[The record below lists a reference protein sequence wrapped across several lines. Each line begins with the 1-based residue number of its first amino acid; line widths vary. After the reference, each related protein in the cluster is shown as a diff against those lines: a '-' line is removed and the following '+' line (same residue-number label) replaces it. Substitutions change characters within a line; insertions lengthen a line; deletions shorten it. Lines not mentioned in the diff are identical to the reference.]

1 MQEFDKSEAATPYKL
16 QQARRRGS
24 VARSPDLT
32 GAVALLTAATALY
45 AWSWEALQA
54 LIALARASLIQG
66 LGMELTVAS
75 VVSLVGRV
83 GAGALHIIAP
93 FALAVATAAL
103 VASVA
108 QTGLV
113 WSTFPL
119 KPDLTR
125 INPVTGL
132 KRLFSMR
139 TIYDAF
145 KSVIKVGILGCVLYT
160 ILRDLVPALHL
171 LGERTPFEALRDLM
185 EMLAAMALKLAFVA
199 LLLALLDLGYTRF
212 EFKRKMRM
220 SRRDVK
226 DEVKHREGDPR
237 VRSRLRG
244 LRVEMLQKAAS
255 VRQVGQADVLI
266 VNPTH
271 IAVALEYKRGEMAA
285 PVMLAKGAGSLAA
298 RMRAEATRCGVTIV
312 RNSALARA
320 LYFQGDLG
328 QTIPT
333 PLYADVARVMVWLLA
348 RRDARAAL
356 LGAP

>member
-32 GAVALLTAATALY
+32 GAAALLAAAAALY

-54 LIALARASLIQG
+54 LLALGRAALIQG
-66 LGMELTVAS
+66 LTMDLTAAS
-75 VVSLVGRV
+75 VVSLIGRV
-83 GAGALHIIAP
+83 GAEALHIIAP
-93 FALAVATAAL
+93 FAFAVAAAAL
-103 VASVA
+103 VASLG

-113 WSTFPL
+113 WSGFPL

-132 KRLFSMR
+132 KRLFSIR

-145 KSVIKVGILGCVLYT
+145 KSVIKVSILVWVLYL
-160 ILRDLVPALHL
+160 IVRDLEPSLYH
-171 LGERTPFEALRDLM
+171 LGERTPFVALRNLM
-185 EMLAAMALKLAFVA
+185 EMLASMALKLAFVA
-199 LLLALLDLGYTRF
+199 LLLALLDLGYSRF

-244 LRVEMLQKAAS
+244 LRAEMLQKAAS

-271 IAVALEYKRGEMAA
+271 LAVALEYRRGEMAA
-285 PVMLAKGAGSLAA
+285 PVLLAKGAGMLAA
-298 RMRAEATRCGVTIV
+298 RMRTEATRRGVTIV
-312 RNSALARA
+312 RNPVVARA
-320 LYFQGDLG
+320 LYFQGEMG
-328 QTIPT
+328 QTIPAG
-333 PLYADVARVMVWLLA
+333 LYADVARIMVWLLA

-356 LGAP
+356 LDAR

>member
-32 GAVALLTAATALY
+32 GAVALLTAAAALY
-45 AWSWEALQA
+45 AWSWDALMA
-54 LIALARASLIQG
+54 LTALARAALIQG
-66 LGMELTVAS
+66 LGMNLTAAS

-83 GAGALHIIAP
+83 GAGALHIVAP
-93 FALAVATAAL
+93 FALTVGAAAL
-103 VASVA
+103 AASLA

-125 INPVTGL
+125 INPFTGL

-145 KSVIKVGILGCVLYT
+145 KSVIKVGILGWVLYM
-160 ILRDLVPALHL
+160 IVRDLAPALHL
-171 LGERTPFEALRDLM
+171 LGERAPIDALRDLM
-185 EMLAAMALKLAFVA
+185 AMLGAMALKLAFVA

-271 IAVALEYKRGEMAA
+271 LAVALEYKRGEMAA
-285 PVMLAKGAGSLAA
+285 PVMLAKGAGTLAA
-298 RMRAEATRCGVTIV
+298 RMRAEAARCGVTIV
-312 RNSALARA
+312 RNPTLARA

-328 QTIPT
+328 QTIPAA
-333 PLYADVARVMVWLLA
+333 LYADVARVMVWLLA
-348 RRDARAAL
+348 QRNARAAL
-356 LGAP
+356 RGAP

>member
-32 GAVALLTAATALY
+32 GAVALLTAAAALY
-45 AWSWEALQA
+45 AWGRKAMQA
-54 LIALARASLIQG
+54 MIVLARAALIQG
-66 LGMELTVAS
+66 LAMDLTAVS

-83 GAGALHIIAP
+83 GAGALHIVAP
-93 FALAVATAAL
+93 FALAVAAAAL
-103 VASVA
+103 LSSLA

-113 WSTFPL
+113 WSAFPL

-125 INPVTGL
+125 INPATGL

-145 KSVIKVGILGCVLYT
+145 KSVVKVGILGWVLYL
-160 ILRDLVPALHL
+160 IVRDLAPALYL
-171 LGERTPFEALRDLM
+171 LGERSPFDALGDLIAI
-185 EMLAAMALKLAFVA
+185 LGGMALKLAFVA
-199 LLLALLDLGYTRF
+199 LMLALLDLGYTRF

-271 IAVALEYKRGEMAA
+271 LAVALEYKRGEMAA

-298 RMRAEATRCGVTIV
+298 RMRAEAARCGVTIV
-312 RNSALARA
+312 RNPPLARA
-320 LYFQGDLG
+320 LYFQAGMG
-328 QTIPT
+328 QTIPAA
-333 PLYADVARVMVWLLA
+333 LYPDVARVMVWLLA
-348 RRDARAAL
+348 QRNARSAL
-356 LGAP
+356 RGAS

>member
-32 GAVALLTAATALY
+32 GAVALLTAAAALY
-45 AWSWEALQA
+45 AWGREAMQA
-54 LIALARASLIQG
+54 MIVLARAALIQG
-66 LGMELTVAS
+66 LAMDLTAVS

-83 GAGALHIIAP
+83 GAGALHIVAP
-93 FALAVATAAL
+93 FALAVAAAAL
-103 VASVA
+103 LSSLA

-113 WSTFPL
+113 WSAFPL

-125 INPVTGL
+125 INPATGL

-145 KSVIKVGILGCVLYT
+145 KSVVKVGILGWVLYL
-160 ILRDLVPALHL
+160 IVRDLAPALYL
-171 LGERTPFEALRDLM
+171 LGERSPFDALGDLIAI
-185 EMLAAMALKLAFVA
+185 LGGMALKLAFVA
-199 LLLALLDLGYTRF
+199 LMLALLDLGYTRF

-271 IAVALEYKRGEMAA
+271 LAVALEYKRGEMAA

-298 RMRAEATRCGVTIV
+298 RMRAEAARCGVTIV
-312 RNSALARA
+312 RNPPLARA
-320 LYFQGDLG
+320 LYFQAGMG
-328 QTIPT
+328 QTIPAA
-333 PLYADVARVMVWLLA
+333 LYPDVARVMVWLLA
-348 RRDARAAL
+348 QRNARSAL
-356 LGAP
+356 RGAS

>member
-1 MQEFDKSEAATPYKL
+1 MKEFDKSEAATPYKL

-32 GAVALLTAATALY
+32 GAVALLTAAATLY
-45 AWSWEALQA
+45 AWSWDALQS
-54 LIALARASLIQG
+54 LMTLGRASLMEG
-66 LGMELTVAS
+66 LSMEVTAPS
-75 VVSLVGRV
+75 VVSLIGRV
-83 GAGALHIIAP
+83 GAGALHIVAP
-93 FALAVATAAL
+93 FALAVGAAAL
-103 VASVA
+103 LASLA

-113 WSTFPL
+113 WSGFPL

-145 KSVIKVGILGCVLYT
+145 KSVIKVSIMAWVLYL
-160 ILRDLVPALHL
+160 IIKDLQPALYQ
-171 LGERTPFEALRDLM
+171 LGERSPFEALRQLM
-185 EMLAAMALKLAFVA
+185 AMLASMALKLAFVA

-244 LRVEMLQKAAS
+244 LRAEMLQKSAS
-255 VRQVGQADVLI
+255 VSQVGQADVLI

-271 IAVALEYKRGEMAA
+271 LAVALEYKRGEMAA
-285 PVMLAKGAGSLAA
+285 PLVLAKGAGSMAA
-298 RMRAEATRCGVTIV
+298 RMRAEASRCGITIV
-312 RNSALARA
+312 RNPVLARA
-320 LYFQGDLG
+320 LYFQGEMG
-328 QTIPT
+328 QTIPAA
-333 PLYADVARVMVWLLA
+333 LYADVARIMVWLLA
-348 RRDARAAL
+348 QRNARAAL
-356 LGAP
+356 MGAQ

>member
-16 QQARRRGS
+16 QQARRKGS

-32 GAVALLTAATALY
+32 GAVALLTAAAAMY
-45 AWSWEALQA
+45 AWSWEALKA
-54 LIALARASLIQG
+54 LTALGRAALIQG
-66 LGMELTVAS
+66 LGMDITVAS
-75 VVSLVGRV
+75 VVSLIGRV
-83 GAGALHIIAP
+83 GAEALHIIAP
-93 FALAVATAAL
+93 FALTVGAAAL
-103 VASVA
+103 VASLG

-113 WSTFPL
+113 WSMFPL

-139 TIYDAF
+139 TLYDAF
-145 KSVIKVGILGCVLYT
+145 KSVIKVTVLAWVLYL
-160 ILRDLVPALHL
+160 IVKDLQSALYL
-171 LGERTPFEALRDLM
+171 LGEQSPREALRNLM
-185 EMLAAMALKLAFVA
+185 AMLASMALKLAFVA
-199 LLLALLDLGYTRF
+199 LLLALFDLGYTRF

-244 LRVEMLQKAAS
+244 LRVEMLKKAAS

-271 IAVALEYKRGEMAA
+271 LAVALEYKRGEMAA

-298 RMRAEATRCGVTIV
+298 RMRAEAARCGITIV
-312 RNSALARA
+312 RNPVLARA
-320 LYFQGDLG
+320 LYFQGDMG

-333 PLYADVARVMVWLLA
+333 TLYADVARVMVWLLA
-348 RRDARAAL
+348 QRNARASM
-356 LGAP
+356 LGTR

>member
-1 MQEFDKSEAATPYKL
+1 MEEFDKSEAATPYKL

-32 GAVALLTAATALY
+32 GAVALLTAAAALY
-45 AWSWEALQA
+45 AWSWDALQSLMA
-54 LIALARASLIQG
+54 LGRASLVQG
-66 LGMELTVAS
+66 LSMEVTAAS
-75 VVSLVGRV
+75 MVSLIGHV
-83 GAGALHIIAP
+83 GAEALRIIAP
-93 FALAVATAAL
+93 FALAVGAAAL
-103 VASVA
+103 VASLA

-113 WSTFPL
+113 WSGFPL

-145 KSVIKVGILGCVLYT
+145 KSVIKVSILAWVLYL
-160 ILRDLVPALHL
+160 IVRDLEPALYR
-171 LGERTPFEALRDLM
+171 LGERTPFEALRQLM
-185 EMLAAMALKLAFVA
+185 SMLASMSLKLAFVA

-244 LRVEMLQKAAS
+244 LRAEMLQKSAS

-271 IAVALEYKRGEMAA
+271 LAVALEYKRGEMAA

-298 RMRAEATRCGVTIV
+298 RMRSEASRCGVTIV
-312 RNSALARA
+312 RNPVLARA
-320 LYFQGDLG
+320 LYFQGEMG

-333 PLYADVARVMVWLLA
+333 ALYADVARIMVWLLA
-348 RRDARAAL
+348 QRNARAAL
-356 LGAP
+356 LGAK